1 MRGYSELL
9 RVVKNGYEFQWSYQL
24 ASGDYESRTAG
35 VILTRTTIK
44 QQLVEL
50 CPVKKTLNVS

>member
-24 ASGDYESRTAG
+24 ANGDYGSRTAG